1 MNFGPGNFVGEGIV
15 IFKNRVK
22 QKLKEGK
29 IIIGPM
35 VSEIRTPGVA
45 VLFAQAGFDF
55 FLIDMEHS
63 PFTMETVS
71 DMVLAAR
78 ASGISPIVR
87 PPSRTL
93 SENLSRPLDAG
104 AEGLLIPQ
112 IQTREDVKN
121 VVKWCRYSPLGERG
135 MALTRQHTF
144 FEGGKPAE
152 TMRQL
157 NEEVLILLQ
166 IEHRDA
172 IERLPDLLSIPGID
186 GALVGPGDLSA
197 SMGMA
202 GQTEDPRFLEA
213 VHRVIDVA
221 KGHGVIPGI
230 HTDSLKT
237 AEYWMKEGMQI
248 IGFYTD
254 IKLILEISKNSVRKL
269 RSLIEELETSKP

>member
-1 MNFGPGNFVGEGIV
+1 M

-22 QKLKEGK
+22 QRLKEGK
-29 IIIGPM
+29 IVIGPM
-35 VSEIRTPGVA
+35 VSEIRTPGIA
-45 VLFAQAGFDF
+45 ILFAQAGFDF
-55 FLIDMEHS
+55 LFIDMEHS
-63 PFTMETVS
+63 PFTMETMS

-87 PPSRTL
+87 PPSRML

-112 IQTREDVKN
+112 IQAQEDVRN

-152 TMRQL
+152 TMSQL
-157 NEEVLILLQ
+157 NEEVLLLLQ
-166 IEHRDA
+166 IEHREA
-172 IERLPDLLSIPGID
+172 IESLPDLLSIPGID
-186 GALVGPGDLSA
+186 GALVGPADLSA

-213 VHRVIDVA
+213 VHRVIEVA
-221 KGHGVIPGI
+221 GDHDMIPGI

-237 AEYWMKEGMQI
+237 AAYWMKQGMKM
-248 IGFYTD
+248 IGFGTD
-254 IKLILEISKNSVRKL
+254 IKLILEISRNSVREL
-269 RSLIEELETSKP
+269 RAMIQDLETR

>member
-1 MNFGPGNFVGEGIV
+1 M

-29 IIIGPM
+29 IVIGPM
-35 VSEIRTPGVA
+35 VSEIRTPGIA
-45 VLFAQAGFDF
+45 ILFAQAGFDF
-55 FLIDMEHS
+55 LFIDMEHS
-63 PFTMETVS
+63 PFTMETMS
-71 DMVLAAR
+71 DLVLAAK

-87 PPSRTL
+87 PPSRML

-112 IQTREDVKN
+112 IQAQEDVRN

-144 FEGGKPAE
+144 FEGGKPSE

-166 IEHRDA
+166 IEHREA

-186 GALVGPGDLSA
+186 GVLVGPADLST

-202 GQTEDPRFLEA
+202 GQIEDPRFLQA
-213 VHRVIDVA
+213 VHRVIEVA
-221 KGHGVIPGI
+221 KEHGVIPGI
-230 HTDSLKT
+230 HTDSLKAAT
-237 AEYWMKEGMQI
+237 YWMKQGMKL
-248 IGFYTD
+248 IGFGTD
-254 IKLILEISKNSVRKL
+254 IKLILEISKNSVREL
-269 RSLIEELETSKP
+269 RTVIQELEPMERSGSFS

>member
-1 MNFGPGNFVGEGIV
+1 V

-29 IIIGPM
+29 IVIGPM
-35 VSEIRTPGVA
+35 VSEIRTPGIA

-71 DMVLAAR
+71 DMVLAGR

-121 VVKWCRYSPLGERG
+121 VVKWCRYCPLGERG

-157 NEEVLILLQ
+157 NAEVLILLQ
-166 IEHRDA
+166 IEHREA

-186 GALVGPGDLSA
+186 GAFVGPADLSA
-197 SMGMA
+197 SMGIA
-202 GQTEDPRFLEA
+202 GQTEAPRFLEA

-221 KGHGVIPGI
+221 KVHGVIPGI

-237 AEYWMKEGMQI
+237 ATYWMKQGMQM
-248 IGFYTD
+248 IGFCTD
-254 IKLILEISKNSVRKL
+254 IKLMLEISKNSVKEL
-269 RSLIEELETSKP
+269 RTFIQSLEVK

>member
-1 MNFGPGNFVGEGIV
+1 M

-29 IIIGPM
+29 IVIGPM
-35 VSEIRTPGVA
+35 VSEIRTPGIA
-45 VLFAQAGFDF
+45 ILFAQAGFDF

-63 PFTMETVS
+63 PITTETVS

-87 PPSRTL
+87 PSGRTL
-93 SENLSRPLDAG
+93 PENLSRPLDAG

-112 IQTREDVKN
+112 IQNEEDVKN
-121 VVKWCRYSPLGERG
+121 VIKWCRYSPLGERG
-135 MALTRQHTF
+135 MALTRQQTF
-144 FEGGKPAE
+144 FEGGDPTE
-152 TMRQL
+152 TMSRL

-166 IEHRDA
+166 IEHREA

-186 GALVGPGDLSA
+186 GALVGPADLSA

-202 GQTEDPRFLEA
+202 GRIEDPRFLQA
-213 VHRVIDVA
+213 VHRVIEVA
-221 KGHGVIPGI
+221 KEHGVIPGI
-230 HTDSLKT
+230 HVDSLKA

-269 RSLIEELETSKP
+269 RSFIEEVETSKS